1 MESYRHIVVEDLIL
15 EHELRIAKLKYYEAF
30 KYPCSN
36 CKGGMWKLI
45 STIRQHLRTMPRDR
59 FLYHSMV
66 GEDPVQG
73 FPPDGLWICTLERM
87 SNMDRMPYN
96 DDPGVE
102 FPDANIEHFMDLEHD
117 IQQQVFDAFNIA
129 DETVEEAVRN
139 SQAPPEYDDKVVS
152 IQELEELYKQASV
165 PVWRATETVSSMSL
179 ILAEVVIMTMCTT
192 HGVSNAFADELFKF
206 LSSSLLPKYN
216 SLPNS
221 FYHAKNTIQ
230 KMGLEYS
237 VIQCCPSRH
246 VLFRGAYE
254 DMDQCPHPGYGLS

>member
-66 GEDPVQG
+66 GEDPIQ
-73 FPPDGLWICTLERM
+73 FPPDSLWIRTSERM

-102 FPDANIEHFMDLEHD
+102 FPDANTEHFMDLEHD
-117 IQQQVFDAFNIA
+117 IQQ
-129 DETVEEAVRN
+129 
-139 SQAPPEYDDKVVS
+139 
-152 IQELEELYKQASV
+152 
-165 PVWRATETVSSMSL
+165 
-179 ILAEVVIMTMCTT
+179 
-192 HGVSNAFADELFKF
+192 
-206 LSSSLLPKYN
+206 
-216 SLPNS
+216 
-221 FYHAKNTIQ
+221 
-230 KMGLEYS
+230 
-237 VIQCCPSRH
+237 
-246 VLFRGAYE
+246 
-254 DMDQCPHPGYGLS
+254 